1 MIWAVHIRRGTSA
14 VVYVDYADAGTARGI
29 ALGLVTESDFEDA
42 RDETRAEETKGTP
55 PDRWWTAGAWKYPAE
70 TMEKE

>member
-1 MIWAVHIRRGTSA
+1 MIWAVHIRRASRA
-14 VVYVDYADAGTARGI
+14 FIYVDHADAGTARGI
-29 ALGLVTESDFEDA
+29 ALELVTESDFNHAPD
-42 RDETRAEETKGTP
+42 DVRAYETKGTP